1 MKTKYC
7 NSNYFVTQIFPSYIY
22 LQKFIEKCMKKK
34 ILHFKLFK
42 WYYKKCFLIIFSIW
56 IKIVKNYL
64 KNLLRFTE
72 KFMKTKYC
80 NSNYFVTQIFP
91 SYIYLQKF
99 IEKCMKKKILHFK
112 LFKWYYKKCFLIIFS
127 IWIKIVK
134 NYLKKF
140 IILSYTHTKKTK
152 KNFTKKH
159 GKGTQVSQQ
168 KKKEKGKKRLG
179 TDIKISLRKTKKKN
193 VNIIGVEIRIFL
205 KKTNKRKLSI
215 WEIII

>member
-1 MKTKYC
+1 M
-7 NSNYFVTQIFPSYIY
+7 YFKLFCYLDFLILYIYENLLKNLWKQNIVFQIISLLRFSHLIY

-34 ILHFKLFK
+34 TLHFKLFK
-42 WYYKKCFLIIFSIW
+42 WYYKKCFF
-56 IKIVKNYL
+56 
-64 KNLLRFTE
+64 
-72 KFMKTKYC
+72 
-80 NSNYFVTQIFP
+80 
-91 SYIYLQKF
+91 
-99 IEKCMKKKILHFK
+99 
-112 LFKWYYKKCFLIIFS
+112 IIFS

-134 NYLKKF
+134 NYLKKI

-193 VNIIGVEIRIFL
+193 VNIIGVVKIRIFL